1 MKISNMIWVQ
11 FNMEKE
17 FDVHVLGHKLDIFI
31 PIFMWRKPPTY
42 AKISRETIIADVK
55 IKKNLLIKNGK
66 GCKDYD
72 DEVYSYSGIRI

>member
-1 MKISNMIWVQ
+1 
-11 FNMEKE
+11 MEKE
-17 FDVHVLGHKLDIFI
+17 FDVYVLGHKLDIFI

-55 IKKNLLIKNGK
+55 ITKHLLIKNGK

-72 DEVYSYSGIRI
+72 DKVYSYSGKY